1 MDNIDYGNYMLT
13 TLDNPYSPFTEWD
26 EWLAY
31 DTAHG
36 YDTCGTLA
44 RFALTGDTLTED
56 ENAPFIND
64 AMNEIIDSDPYC
76 RWIKVTKDSF
86 EAIKNKIGPE
96 KYTKILENAI
106 SLPKNAKNGEKELT
120 LEFQES

>member
-1 MDNIDYGNYMLT
+1 MDDYMLT

-31 DTAHG
+31 DTSHG

-44 RFALTGDTLTED
+44 RFADTGNNLTDD
-56 ENAPFIND
+56 ENAPFIDD
-64 AMNEIIDSDPYC
+64 AMNAIIDVDPYC

-86 EAIKNKIGPE
+86 EAIKGKIGQ
-96 KYTKILENAI
+96 NW
-106 SLPKNAKNGEKELT
+106 PKNAET
-120 LEFQES
+120 LEFKES